1 MSQDLAFGSAW
12 IPTSLPTIAALLT
25 PTPLIAALPTPTTA
39 APTTGTPTT
48 ATPSAAW
55 RSASCAS
62 GSQGSGIGGVKPGLP
77 PAALHSP
84 GVIPTPATVAPASA
98 TAANSLAAAANS
110 AEELIELEDPELA
123 EPIEIELDFFADD
136 LFGDGAL
143 LPTLPPSPPPAVAA
157 ALTAAIFTSE
167 SSHDWDSS
175 PRHLHHPSPAIRA
188 TALARSVTA
197 LAATARCS
205 HLSLPA
211 SGAHGAFDDGAFDN
225 CAFDDNALEGAA
237 LGSESGAVAPHAYAP
252 HADALD
258 KGTVRHIALP
268 PPHTGGLSRQTQC
281 VYHLAVS
288 HV

>member
-12 IPTSLPTIAALLT
+12 IPTSLPPIAAPLT

-39 APTTGTPTT
+39 TP
-48 ATPSAAW
+48 
-55 RSASCAS
+55 SASCAS

-123 EPIEIELDFFADD
+123 EPIEIELDFFTDD
-136 LFGDGAL
+136 IFGDGAL
-143 LPTLPPSPPPAVAA
+143 LPTLPPSPSPAVAA

-167 SSHDWDSS
+167 SSHDWGSS

-211 SGAHGAFDDGAFDN
+211 SGAHGAFDDGAFDD
-225 CAFDDNALEGAA
+225 CSFDDNALEGAA
-237 LGSESGAVAPHAYAP
+237 LGRVAP
-252 HADALD
+252 HADAPHRVPD
-258 KGTVRHIALP
+258 DDMRVVVCAPPASSPSPPTRRSPHNVVAGYTRLP
-268 PPHTGGLSRQTQC
+268 
-281 VYHLAVS
+281 LARS
-288 HV
+288 KEL